1 MNLEVWL
8 DQDRVGTLAFDAT
21 SSRFSFDYVVEWSGR
36 RDAYPLSPALPLIDT
51 GEPADAHSARV
62 RRFFENLLPEGQ
74 ALEDAA
80 RANQVAKG
88 NLIGLLIALGR
99 ETAGALRLFLPGKP
113 ASDATA
119 RRLLTQDELSARIR
133 QRPSESFTVWDGK
146 VRLSIAG
153 FQDKLAVFQNDGSW
167 YLVEGPDLAST
178 HILKPDPVNPKLA
191 GLTSNE
197 FFCMKLAAAIG
208 LETAPVELH
217 RLPEP
222 VLCITRFD
230 RSRQGSTVRRLHVID
245 GCQLL
250 DLASSYKY
258 ERPYGDGVDVR
269 DIRDGASLPRFFA
282 AIKNSPRPAKA
293 KLLLLRWLVF
303 QIMLGNTDAHA
314 KNLSFFMTAEGPVQA
329 PAYDITCTALYQ
341 SHVSQ
346 TFAMAV
352 GDAFETSEL
361 SAYEWAQFCR
371 ATDTNPTQVA
381 REIQRCVQLIGK
393 QLPLVGETAVSA
405 GALPE
410 IIDEISRIVEKQCQ
424 HQLNLAPQI
433 RKMMTT

>member
-8 DQDRVGTLAFDAT
+8 DQDRVGTLTFDARGNRFAFDYLA
-21 SSRFSFDYVVEWSGR
+21 EWSAR
-36 RDAYPLSPALPLIDT
+36 SDAYPLSPGLPLINT
-51 GEPADAHSARV
+51 EQPADVHSAIV

-74 ALEDAA
+74 ALDDAA
-80 RANQVAKG
+80 RNHQISKG
-88 NLIGLLIALGR
+88 NLVGLLIALGR
-99 ETAGALRLFLPGKP
+99 ETAGALRLCLPGK
-113 ASDATA
+113 AGRDTTD
-119 RRLLTQDELSARIR
+119 RRLLTHEELSMRIR

-153 FQDKLAVFQNDGSW
+153 FQDKLAVFRDDGRW

-178 HILKPDPVNPKLA
+178 HILKPDPVNPRLA

-197 FFCMKLAAAIG
+197 LFCMKLAAAIG

-222 VLCITRFD
+222 VLCIARFD
-230 RSRQGSTVRRLHVID
+230 RFRHGPAVRRRHVID

-250 DLASSYKY
+250 DLATSYKY

-269 DIRDGASLPRFFA
+269 DIRDGASLPRLFA
-282 AIKNSPRPAKA
+282 AIKGSPQPAKA

-303 QIMLGNTDAHA
+303 QILLGNTDAHA
-314 KNLSFFMTAEGPVQA
+314 KNLSFFMTAAGPVQA
-329 PAYDITCTALYQ
+329 PAYDMTCTALYQ

-352 GDAFETSEL
+352 GDAFDTSEL

-371 ATDTNPTQVA
+371 ATDTNPTLVA
-381 REIQRCVQLIGK
+381 KEVQRSVQLIRK
-393 QLPLVGETAVSA
+393 KLPAVRETAVSS
-405 GALPE
+405 GAVPE
-410 IIDEISRIVEKQCQ
+410 IIEKISQVIEEQCET
-424 HQLNLAPQI
+424 QLKLAPQI
-433 RKMMTT
+433 RKMMTI